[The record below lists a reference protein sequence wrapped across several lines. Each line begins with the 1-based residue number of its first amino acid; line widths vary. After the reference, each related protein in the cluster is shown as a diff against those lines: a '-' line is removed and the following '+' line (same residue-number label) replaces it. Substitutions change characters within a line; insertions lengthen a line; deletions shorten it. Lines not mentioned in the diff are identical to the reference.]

1 MFLRAED
8 VLILISTKIEE
19 LKASLPDQGR
29 RLEFKCFILT
39 QEQWEALSKNITF
52 KNEAEHGNANLGGIP
67 IKFDANLSEMKIEY
81 FQTEKQRKYFRLK
94 RSRKHDLSTKETLQ
108 SQ

>member
-1 MFLRAED
+1 MRAED
-8 VLILISTKIEE
+8 VLLIISTKIEE

-29 RLEFKCFILT
+29 RLEYKCFILT
-39 QEQWEALSKNITF
+39 KDQWEALIKNITF

-81 FQTEKQRKYFRLK
+81 IQTEKQRKYFRLK
-94 RSRKHDLSTKETLQ
+94 RSRSHDLSKETIQ